1 MDMREQKFG
10 IEIELTGL
18 TRKKAAETLGRYF
31 GRDYIHVGK
40 FYDEYNVYDSE
51 NRKWKLMSDSS
62 IVAQRRDGGVAGS
75 EYKVEFVSP
84 ICEYKDIPVIQE
96 AVRQLRHAGAIAGK
110 TCGIHVHVNATPHNA
125 RTLRNITN
133 IMYSKEDL
141 IYKALQVDVERE
153 NSYCKKVEEDFLQEL
168 NRKKPQTLEAVSR
181 IWYHG
186 VDGRDE
192 HYHDSRY
199 HCLNLHSVFQKG
211 TIEFRLFNSTT
222 HAGKIKTYIQL
233 CLAISAQALNQK
245 SAGRIKTT
253 STNEKYTF
261 RTWLLR
267 LGMIGDEFKTAR
279 KFLLENLEGGIAWK
293 EPEQAQRQKE
303 RLLAKKQKEESVRRA
318 AGEINT
324 EEENTGQADSL
335 TENAEESEEPGM
347 SMTM

>member
-18 TRKKAAETLGRYF
+18 TRQKAAEVIAKCLGQTSN
-31 GRDYIHVGK
+31 
-40 FYDEYNVYDSE
+40 YDGGYYGEYSVWDE
-51 NRKWKLMSDSS
+51 QNRKWKVMYDSS
-62 IVAQRRDGGVAGS
+62 IVARNQNGMPAGDK
-75 EYKVEFVSP
+75 YKVELVSP
-84 ICEYKDIPVIQE
+84 ICEYQDIPTIQE
-96 AVRQLRHAGAIAGK
+96 IVRQLRAAGAVAGENS
-110 TCGIHVHVNATPHNA
+110 GIHVHINAAPHNA
-125 RTLRNITN
+125 KTLRNITN

-141 IYKALQVDVERE
+141 IYKALRVDVNRE
-153 NSYCKKVEEDFLQEL
+153 HRYCKKVEENFLQEL
-168 NRKKPQTLEAVSR
+168 NQKKPKTLEAVSR
-181 IWYHG
+181 IWYKDR
-186 VDGRDE
+186 DGRRN
-192 HYHDSRY
+192 HYHESRY

-233 CLAISAQALNQK
+233 CLAISAQALNQTGA
-245 SAGRIKTT
+245 SRIKTT

-303 RLLAKKQKEESVRRA
+303 RLKSQKDKEENQSWQIEE
-318 AGEINT
+318 AG
-324 EEENTGQADSL
+324 
-335 TENAEESEEPGM
+335 GM
-347 SMTM
+347 HMTM